1 MIEWVFS
8 KSFSSAPDWSCLR
21 IIIQHKKSG
30 SWCMA
35 FRLHIYNWHW
45 NKKIGEYIW
54 LLPLSALFSSPQYY
68 RKSSLLLPYEWIG
81 ISWCYKSTG
90 NKIILF
96 IPDDCKFSANSS
108 FQMSV
113 NLFAE
118 KIVLLQQ
125 ACYNHTSFFFLEKT
139 IVLVDPICSAR
150 SPGEPQRPHQ
160 EDVEELQMLLEGE
173 VLQQA
178 WSFGEKLQIRN
189 KNLKSLWFIE
199 KSSVFR
205 IYNCV

>member
-1 MIEWVFS
+1 
-8 KSFSSAPDWSCLR
+8 
-21 IIIQHKKSG
+21 
-30 SWCMA
+30 
-35 FRLHIYNWHW
+35 
-45 NKKIGEYIW
+45 
-54 LLPLSALFSSPQYY
+54 
-68 RKSSLLLPYEWIG
+68 
-81 ISWCYKSTG
+81 
-90 NKIILF
+90 
-96 IPDDCKFSANSS
+96 
-108 FQMSV
+108 MSV

-189 KNLKSLWFIE
+189 KNKKVCDSLRNHQFFVSTIVSRLCSW
-199 KSSVFR
+199 
-205 IYNCV
+205 